1 MFLAIN
7 VVVGRLVNAMEIH
20 HISVLCDEVIDFLS
34 PKPDGVYIDGTVGL
48 GGHSA
53 AILETSAPN
62 GRVIGIDLDVEAL
75 SIAKRRLHAFGER
88 SSLINGNFAEM
99 DVLLKTK
106 HSIHAVDGI
115 LLDLGVSSLQ
125 LDTSHRGFSFNHTG
139 PLDMRMNS
147 SQQSALSRRSP
158 TRGNLRRNQQEWLST
173 ISDQQPAKDTN
184 VTEGSPLPDTSLLTA
199 EGFRQPRATL
209 TAMQVV
215 NNSPMD
221 ALVDIFKRYGEER
234 FAKRIAHRI
243 IQTRQE
249 TPITTTTQLAEIIK
263 RAVPGSASK
272 IHPATRVFQAL
283 RIHVNAELEN
293 LAIGLDVAISLLK
306 PGGCMCVITFHSLE
320 DRIVKHCFQKCAR
333 ACICPPKTPI
343 CICEHTASL
352 EILTKRPISPDAV
365 EVQHNPRAR
374 SAKLRVARKL

>member
-1 MFLAIN
+1 MDT
-7 VVVGRLVNAMEIH
+7 H
-20 HISVLCDEVIDFLS
+20 HIPVLCDKVIDFLS
-34 PKPDGVYIDGTVGL
+34 PKSDGIYIDGTVGL

-75 SIAKRRLHAFGER
+75 SIAKSRLRVFGER
-88 SSLINGNFAEM
+88 FSLINGNFAEM
-99 DVLLKTK
+99 DVLLETR

-115 LLDLGVSSLQ
+115 VLDLGVSSLQ
-125 LDTSHRGFSFNHTG
+125 LDTPHRGFSFNHTG
-139 PLDMRMNS
+139 PLDMRMN
-147 SQQSALSRRSP
+147 A
-158 TRGNLRRNQQEWLST
+158 
-173 ISDQQPAKDTN
+173 
-184 VTEGSPLPDTSLLTA
+184 
-199 EGFRQPRATL
+199 RQMLNSERETDI
-209 TAMQVV
+209 TAMRVV

-221 ALVDIFKRYGEER
+221 ILVDIFKRYGEER
-234 FAKRIAHRI
+234 FARRIAHRI
-243 IQTRQE
+243 IQARQA
-249 TPITTTTQLAEIIK
+249 TPIMTTTQLAEIVK
-263 RAVPGSASK
+263 RAVPKGVSK

-283 RIHVNAELEN
+283 RIHINAELEN
-293 LAIGLDVAISLLK
+293 LETGLDVAIQLLRQ
-306 PGGCMCVITFHSLE
+306 GGCLCIITFHSLE

-333 ACICPPKTPI
+333 TCICPPKTPI

>member
-1 MFLAIN
+1 MN
-7 VVVGRLVNAMEIH
+7 TMDTH
-20 HISVLCDEVIDFLS
+20 HISVLCDKVIDFLS

-48 GGHSA
+48 GGHSV

-75 SIAKRRLHAFGER
+75 SIAKSRLHVFGER
-88 SSLINGNFAEM
+88 SSLIKGNYAEM
-99 DVLLKTK
+99 DVLLETR

-125 LDTSHRGFSFNHTG
+125 LDVPERGFSFNHTG
-139 PLDMRMNS
+139 PLDMRMNARP
-147 SQQSALSRRSP
+147 ALNSK
-158 TRGNLRRNQQEWLST
+158 RGM
-173 ISDQQPAKDTN
+173 D
-184 VTEGSPLPDTSLLTA
+184 
-199 EGFRQPRATL
+199 L

-234 FAKRIAHRI
+234 FARRIAHRI
-243 IQTRQE
+243 IQTRRE
-249 TPITTTTQLAEIIK
+249 TPITTTTQLAEIVK
-263 RAVPGSASK
+263 HAVPGGISK

-283 RIHVNAELEN
+283 RIHINAELEN
-293 LAIGLDVAISLLK
+293 LAMGLDAAIPLLK
-306 PGGCMCVITFHSLE
+306 PGGCLCVITFHSLE

-352 EILTKRPISPDAV
+352 EILTKRPILPDAV
-365 EVQHNPRAR
+365 EVQQNPRAR

>member
-1 MFLAIN
+1 MDT
-7 VVVGRLVNAMEIH
+7 H
-20 HISVLCDEVIDFLS
+20 HIPVLCDKVIDFLS
-34 PKPDGVYIDGTVGL
+34 PKSDGVYIDGTVGL

-75 SIAKRRLHAFGER
+75 SIAESRLHAFGER

-99 DVLLKTK
+99 DALLETR
-106 HSIHAVDGI
+106 HSIYAVDGI
-115 LLDLGVSSLQ
+115 VLDLGVSSLQ
-125 LDTSHRGFSFNHTG
+125 LDTPDRGFSFNHTG
-139 PLDMRMNS
+139 PLDMRMN
-147 SQQSALSRRSP
+147 A
-158 TRGNLRRNQQEWLST
+158 
-173 ISDQQPAKDTN
+173 
-184 VTEGSPLPDTSLLTA
+184 
-199 EGFRQPRATL
+199 RQMLNSERETDI
-209 TAMQVV
+209 TAMRVV

-221 ALVDIFKRYGEER
+221 TLVDIFKRYGEER
-234 FAKRIAHRI
+234 FARRIAHRI
-243 IQTRQE
+243 IQTRQA
-249 TPITTTTQLAEIIK
+249 TPIMTTTQLAEIVK
-263 RAVPGSASK
+263 RAVPKGVSK

-283 RIHVNAELEN
+283 RIHINAELEN
-293 LAIGLDVAISLLK
+293 LETGLDVAIQLLRQ
-306 PGGCMCVITFHSLE
+306 GGCLCIITFHSLE

-333 ACICPPKTPI
+333 TCICPPKTPI

>member
-1 MFLAIN
+1 MFLAID
-7 VVVGRLVNAMEIH
+7 VVIRLLINTMDTH
-20 HISVLCDEVIDFLS
+20 HIPVLCNKVIDFLS
-34 PKPDGVYIDGTVGL
+34 PKSDGVYIDGTVGL

-53 AILETSAPN
+53 AILETSTPN

-75 SIAKRRLHAFGER
+75 TIAKSRLHVFGER

-99 DVLLKTK
+99 DVLLETR

-125 LDTSHRGFSFNHTG
+125 LDTPHRGFSFNHTG
-139 PLDMRMNS
+139 PLDMRMN
-147 SQQSALSRRSP
+147 A
-158 TRGNLRRNQQEWLST
+158 
-173 ISDQQPAKDTN
+173 
-184 VTEGSPLPDTSLLTA
+184 
-199 EGFRQPRATL
+199 RQMLNSERETDI
-209 TAMQVV
+209 TAMRVV

-234 FAKRIAHRI
+234 FARRIAHRI
-243 IQTRQE
+243 IQTRQA
-249 TPITTTTQLAEIIK
+249 TPIMTTTQLAEIVK
-263 RAVPGSASK
+263 QAVPKGVSK

-283 RIHVNAELEN
+283 RIHINAELEN
-293 LAIGLDVAISLLK
+293 LKTGLDIAIQLLRQ
-306 PGGCMCVITFHSLE
+306 GSCLCIITFHSLE

-333 ACICPPKTPI
+333 TCICPPKTPI

>member
-1 MFLAIN
+1 MDT
-7 VVVGRLVNAMEIH
+7 H
-20 HISVLCDEVIDFLS
+20 HIPVLCDKVIDFLS
-34 PKPDGVYIDGTVGL
+34 PKSDGVYIDGTVGL

-75 SIAKRRLHAFGER
+75 SIAESRLHAFGER
-88 SSLINGNFAEM
+88 FSLINGNFAEM
-99 DVLLKTK
+99 DTLLETR

-115 LLDLGVSSLQ
+115 VLDLGVSSLQ
-125 LDTSHRGFSFNHTG
+125 LDTPDRGFSFNHTG
-139 PLDMRMNS
+139 PLDMRMN
-147 SQQSALSRRSP
+147 A
-158 TRGNLRRNQQEWLST
+158 
-173 ISDQQPAKDTN
+173 
-184 VTEGSPLPDTSLLTA
+184 
-199 EGFRQPRATL
+199 RQMLNSERETDI
-209 TAMQVV
+209 TAMRVV

-234 FAKRIAHRI
+234 FARRIAHRI
-243 IQTRQE
+243 IQTRQA
-249 TPITTTTQLAEIIK
+249 TPIMTTTQLAEIVK
-263 RAVPGSASK
+263 QAVPKGVSK

-283 RIHVNAELEN
+283 RIHINAELEN
-293 LAIGLDVAISLLK
+293 LETGLDIAIQLLRQ
-306 PGGCMCVITFHSLE
+306 GSCLCIITFHSLE
-320 DRIVKHCFQKCAR
+320 DRIVKHYFQKCAR
-333 ACICPPKTPI
+333 TCICPPKTPI

>member
-1 MFLAIN
+1 M
-7 VVVGRLVNAMEIH
+7 MDTH
-20 HISVLCDEVIDFLS
+20 HIPVLCDKVIDFLS
-34 PKPDGVYIDGTVGL
+34 PKSDGIYIDGTVGL

-75 SIAKRRLHAFGER
+75 SIAKSRLHVFGER

-99 DVLLKTK
+99 DALLETR

-115 LLDLGVSSLQ
+115 VLDLGVSSLQ
-125 LDTSHRGFSFNHTG
+125 VDTPHRGFSFNHTG
-139 PLDMRMNS
+139 PLDMRMN
-147 SQQSALSRRSP
+147 A
-158 TRGNLRRNQQEWLST
+158 
-173 ISDQQPAKDTN
+173 
-184 VTEGSPLPDTSLLTA
+184 
-199 EGFRQPRATL
+199 RQMLNSERETDI
-209 TAMQVV
+209 TAMRVV

-221 ALVDIFKRYGEER
+221 ALIDIFKRYGEER
-234 FAKRIAHRI
+234 FARRIAHRI

-249 TPITTTTQLAEIIK
+249 TPIMTTTQLAKIVK
-263 RAVPGSASK
+263 RAVPKGVSK

-283 RIHVNAELEN
+283 RIHINAELEN
-293 LAIGLDVAISLLK
+293 LETGLDVAIQLLRQ
-306 PGGCMCVITFHSLE
+306 GGCLCIITFHSLE
-320 DRIVKHCFQKCAR
+320 DRIVKHYFQKCAR
-333 ACICPPKTPI
+333 TCICPPKTPI

-365 EVQHNPRAR
+365 EVQHNRRAR